1 MSSYVGCDLF
11 ALIGMDILRD
21 IIFKIDLS
29 DKIFYIFN
37 DFEETIMNKN
47 NHAKLKNGLL
57 KISIGSNEVEAIID
71 TGAKISY
78 ASRDLLSGYE
88 SFKSQNDFFPNFGE
102 FITPVY
108 EISTKI
114 FNEYV
119 PFSFGVLPQLP
130 TDLESQLLSGQFRAI
145 IGSDIFSHYSLVF
158 SYNQGKIYFEKT
170 F

>member
-29 DKIFYIFN
+29 EKIFYIFN
-37 DFEETIMNKN
+37 NFEDTTMNKN

-78 ASRDLLSGYE
+78 ASRDLLNGYE

-102 FITPVY
+102 FTTPVY

-145 IGSDIFSHYSLVF
+145 IGSDIFSYYSLVF